1 MIVARLPT
9 SILPM
14 CNFCNL
20 EKGREVVLDTKN
32 FFVILDRAPV
42 NPGHALIISKRHAD
56 DLFGLT
62 KEEWGDLQLA
72 IHDTKKYLDKEFG
85 AHAYNV
91 GANCGEIAGQ
101 TVMHLHLHVIP
112 RYKGD
117 VKNPRGGIRSFKD
130 PITDLLD

>member
-1 MIVARLPT
+1 MTKDTCAFCKLEEGRQ
-9 SILPM
+9 SIL
-14 CNFCNL
+14 
-20 EKGREVVLDTKN
+20 ETEY
-32 FFVILDRAPV
+32 FFVVLDRAPV

-56 DLFGLT
+56 NLFELT
-62 KEEWGDLQLA
+62 KEEWGDLQTA
-72 IHDTKKYLDKEFG
+72 IHDTKKYLDKKFG

-91 GANCGEIAGQ
+91 GVNNGEIAGQ
-101 TVMHLHLHVIP
+101 TVMHLHVHVIP